1 VTGAQG
7 KVRGRVPGLSFFVE
21 LFVNLGAPWLVYTW
35 LSPRYGDFIALA
47 VSAAPPMLWSVY
59 ELARFRKLDAL
70 SLIVI
75 AGILLSLAAVG
86 FGGSP
91 RMLLVR
97 ENIFSVPIG
106 LAFLLSLGLK
116 RPLIYYLANATMARS
131 SPEAQAQ
138 FQANWER
145 PHVLRALRV
154 MSLVWGAG
162 LVAQGLLLGWMAWTW
177 PIGTY
182 LLVSPVI
189 GYGAIAAMGFWT
201 WRYRTG
207 LRRRGEQMAQPATA
221 RDSTP

>member
-1 VTGAQG
+1 
-7 KVRGRVPGLSFFVE
+7 

-35 LSPRYGDFIALA
+35 LTPRYGDFIALA

-59 ELARFRKLDAL
+59 ELARFRKIDAL

-91 RMLLVR
+91 RMLMVR

-106 LAFLLSLGLK
+106 LAFLVSLLLK
-116 RPLIYYLANATMARS
+116 RPLIYYLANAVMGRN
-131 SPEAQAQ
+131 SPETQAQ

-145 PHVLRALRV
+145 PHVLRALRI

-189 GYGAIAAMGFWT
+189 GYGAVAAMGFWT
-201 WRYRTG
+201 WRYQHR
-207 LRRRGEQMAQPATA
+207 LRQRGEQMARDAAKGPAA
-221 RDSTP
+221 

>member
-1 VTGAQG
+1 LPVGKGQG
-7 KVRGRVPGLSFFVE
+7 TKSPGLSFFLE
-21 LFVNLGAPWLVYTW
+21 LAVNLGGPWLVYK
-35 LSPRYGDFIALA
+35 LVSPHYGDFIALA
-47 VSAAPPMLWSVY
+47 ASALPPMLWSGY
-59 ELARFRKLDAL
+59 ELARFRKIDAL
-70 SLIVI
+70 SIIVI

-91 RMLLVR
+91 RMLMVR

-106 LAFLLSLGLK
+106 LAFLLSLVLK
-116 RPLIYYLANATMARS
+116 RPLIYYLANATMARN
-131 SPEAQAQ
+131 SPAAQAQ

-189 GYGAIAAMGFWT
+189 GYGAVAAMGFWT
-201 WRYRTG
+201 WRYQHR
-207 LRRRGEQMAQPATA
+207 LRQRGEQMARDAAKGPAA
-221 RDSTP
+221 